1 MDPVRDAIA
10 IRLEEIQGKRA
21 ARVGQ
26 AGYAQNV
33 ANIDEVIAELKAAI
47 EKIDNPPAEGAP

>member
-33 ANIDEVIAELKAAI
+33 AEIDESIAILKAKLT
-47 EKIDNPPAEGAP
+47 EIDNPPAEEAP

>member
-47 EKIDNPPAEGAP
+47 EKIDNPPAEEAP